1 MTYNFVP
8 ISIIGMVQSGVAIIV
23 ASAPLLRPAFDRTF
37 SSWSNSLGRGS
48 RASNLRV
55 SKQRLSRRKASA
67 NTKTSTVASSLSMSK
82 NAKNAKTPAGFK
94 QLSESEENLRWELDV
109 MHADKGRTLTEVSN
123 TRYGEGTDEE
133 EPPLGQIK
141 VTQSTEVSHG

>member
-8 ISIIGMVQSGVAIIV
+8 ISIIGMVQSGMAIIV
-23 ASAPLLRPAFDRTF
+23 GSAPLLRPAFDRTF
-37 SSWSNSLGRGS
+37 NSWSNSFGRGS

-55 SKQRLSRRKASA
+55 SKQRQSRRKASA

-82 NAKNAKTPAGFK
+82 NAKNVKTTAGFK

-123 TRYGEGTDEE
+123 TRCGEGTDEE

-141 VTQSTEVSHG
+141 VTQCTEVSHR